1 MTRVVRPETGWARLF
16 NVGRLVRERPVLFV
30 FVVALMARLA
40 AILVGHVFLPG
51 DFLAVDDDTYFAMA
65 TQAVDGSSADWG
77 TGLRGLSRSVAAFVL
92 PLTAIVHVVGPSRLA
107 VNVFVAL
114 LGATTAG
121 LTTVL
126 GSKLANRRAGLV
138 AGLLVA
144 MLPSQVAWSSTTLKD
159 PLVWALEVGVVVAVV
174 SAIQNAR
181 FRIPGLVLAAAG
193 LFALCFT
200 RLHSAVV
207 LGWALVIAG
216 VWLWRRWGPRPV
228 GMALALAIL
237 VPWMA
242 GAGPG
247 GLHLA
252 REAPTPSTQRILA
265 AQGADS
271 AIDEL
276 STPSSTTGP
285 VSSDTAEPASTEHD
299 EGPVGWV
306 LSEELSHLPRGY
318 AVMFL
323 EPYPWEE
330 RNDARFL
337 LAKVDTFLWYP
348 LVALGGFGSY
358 LSLRQAR
365 LATIIVIVVFS
376 IATMFALFEGNLG
389 TAFRHRGELV
399 WGVALLSAIGWERVR
414 PSASEAAH

>member
-1 MTRVVRPETGWARLF
+1 
-16 NVGRLVRERPVLFV
+16 VLFV
-30 FVVALMARLA
+30 FVVAMAARLA
-40 AILVGHVFLPG
+40 AIIAGHLFLSD
-51 DFLAVDDDTYFAMA
+51 DFLALDDDTYFVMA
-65 TQAVDGSSADWG
+65 TQVVDGSSAEWG
-77 TGLRGLSRSVAAFVL
+77 AALRGLSRSAAAFVL

-107 VNVFVAL
+107 ANMFVAL
-114 LGATTAG
+114 LGAATAA

-126 GSKLANRRAGLV
+126 GSKLASHRAGLV

-159 PLVWALEVGVVVAVV
+159 PLVWALEIGVVVAVV
-174 SAIQNAR
+174 SAIQDAR
-181 FRIPGLVLAAAG
+181 FRVPGLSLAVVG

-216 VWLWRRWGPRPV
+216 VWLSRKLGPRPLL
-228 GMALALAIL
+228 MALALAVV
-237 VPWMA
+237 VPWVG

-252 REAPTPSTQRILA
+252 AGAPAPSTQRSLA
-265 AQGADS
+265 AEGADS
-271 AIDEL
+271 AIDE
-276 STPSSTTGP
+276 
-285 VSSDTAEPASTEHD
+285 SDAASTD
-299 EGPVGWV
+299 VDDGTAGSA
-306 LSEELSHLPRGY
+306 LTISELAHLPEGY

-337 LAKVDTFLWYP
+337 LAKLDTVLWYP
-348 LVALGGFGSY
+348 LVALGGVGAY
-358 LSLRQAR
+358 LSLRRAR
-365 LATIIVIVVFS
+365 VATIVVVVVAGL
-376 IATMFALFEGNLG
+376 ATMFALFEGNLG

-399 WGVALLSAIGWERVR
+399 WGVALLSGIGWERVR
-414 PSASEAAH
+414 PSARGIAH